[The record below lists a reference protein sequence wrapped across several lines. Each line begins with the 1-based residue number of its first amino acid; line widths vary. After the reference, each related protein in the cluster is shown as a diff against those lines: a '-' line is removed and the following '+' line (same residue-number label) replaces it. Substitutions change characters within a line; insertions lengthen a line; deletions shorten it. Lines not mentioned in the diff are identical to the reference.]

1 MKSKWVFRIK
11 KDEYGNVSRYK
22 PRLVAKGYL
31 QKHGIDYE
39 ETFAPVAKLTTMR
52 IILAVGVQRGYF
64 FHQMDVKTAFLHGEL
79 KEQIFMEA
87 PEGIVLDNKK
97 IFRINKSIYGLKKS
111 TLLE

>member
-64 FHQMDVKTAFLHGEL
+64 FAFLHGEL